1 MTDLH
6 VANELPADQPGA
18 HSAEQEDGENT
29 GGAYLDAAT
38 LKPDQQTAFA
48 LLTEI
53 CAATGQD
60 VSPYVTAVQGV
71 YMHVEL
77 VGADA
82 RATWGRMGQSLDALQ
97 MLTNMILSRRVG
109 SDVRLMLDAD
119 SYRERR
125 AETLRG
131 IAQDYA
137 REVKERNQEAEM
149 DPLPA
154 HERRII
160 HSALVD
166 DPDISTYSEGDEP
179 HRRIVIAPRRAGSGE

>member
-1 MTDLH
+1 MTDMH
-6 VANELPADQPGA
+6 TAENLPFR
-18 HSAEQEDGENT
+18 EDGADEEET
-29 GGAYLDAAT
+29 APGIDPAT

-48 LLTEI
+48 LMQEI
-53 CAATGQD
+53 CAATGQNIQP
-60 VSPYVTAVQGV
+60 VVRSVQGV
-71 YMHVEL
+71 YMHVEMAGED
-77 VGADA
+77 V

-97 MLTNMILSRRVG
+97 MLVNMILSRRVG

-119 SYRERR
+119 NYRERR

-179 HRRIVIAPRRAGSGE
+179 HRRIVIAPRK

>member
-6 VANELPADQPGA
+6 VANELPANPLDAAGTE
-18 HSAEQEDGENT
+18 HDGGSDESS
-29 GGAYLDAAT
+29 AYLDPAT
-38 LKPDQQTAFA
+38 LKPDQQTAFG

-60 VSPYVTAVQGV
+60 VHPRVTAVQGV

-77 VGADA
+77 AGADA
-82 RATWGRMGQSLDALQ
+82 RTTWGRMGQSLDALQ

-119 SYRERR
+119 NYRERR
-125 AETLRG
+125 AEILRG
-131 IAQDYA
+131 IAQDFA

-179 HRRIVIAPRRAGSGE
+179 HRRIVIAPRVRVEN